1 MTEGEIEPSQLDQ
14 LQKLAKTYVA
24 GEMVCIEGEPTQ
36 DLMLMIKG
44 SVEVIKGKEI
54 INTIRGHNV
63 FLGHLAFFGAQRRTA
78 SLRAKTRCEIV
89 RVREDKVVGLL
100 SAMPSLSVKLI
111 RDIAEMFLQK
121 EEQVSRFQKY
131 GGGVRDAMKTQGIAE
146 IVEAFLPALVVSAT
160 CDVSREHQLEVLLSF
175 MDTLSPKLQ
184 FGENGVSRNS
194 VPSDISSPKVK
205 RTVQDGIMELIRCK
219 SSGDEPVSDVSA
231 RGLQHQEA
239 LIEGCSELQM
249 QLDGLSAVR
258 VSLGV
263 ESQIKKLARLLP
275 RLQSFCEASAYQNAF
290 ELVHAVTQ
298 ESEAIERFVQV
309 QRNDASVREEVKAF
323 RDDVEKLSARLES
336 IVHVDRE
343 SALKKQLLTYFKF
356 EV

>member
-1 MTEGEIEPSQLDQ
+1 MSEGEMEPSQVAQ
-14 LQKLAKTYVA
+14 LQKLAKTYAA

-44 SVEVIKGKEI
+44 SVEVLKGKEI

-63 FLGHLAFFGAQRRTA
+63 FLGHLAFFGVQRRTA

-146 IVEAFLPALVVSAT
+146 VVEAFLPALVVSAT
-160 CDVSREHQLEVLLSF
+160 CDVSREHQLEILLSF
-175 MDTLSPKLQ
+175 MDTLAPKLQ

-194 VPSDISSPKVK
+194 VPADISSPKV
-205 RTVQDGIMELIRCK
+205 RRSVQDGIMELIRCK
-219 SSGDEPVSDVSA
+219 SSGEEAVSDVSA
-231 RGLQHQEA
+231 RGAQHQET
-239 LIEGCSELQM
+239 LIDSCGGLQE
-249 QLDGLSAVR
+249 QLDALNGVR

-263 ESQIKKLARLLP
+263 ESQLKKLVRLMP
-275 RLQSFCEASAYQNAF
+275 RLKAFFEADAYQNAF
-290 ELVHAVTQ
+290 ELIQAIAQ
-298 ESEAIERFVQV
+298 ESAALERFAQV
-309 QRNDASVREEVKAF
+309 QRNDTSVREESVALMGGMNTLL
-323 RDDVEKLSARLES
+323 KLLES